1 MLRATN
7 HRKGS
12 IHLQRPNFLKT
23 KKTRRAL
30 GLLLILLLA
39 VGGAGLYQMSH
50 QTAQATTIAKEEQ
63 VSRGDIVEGLS
74 EEGTASVATVS
85 TQLDVDVT
93 IDDTKVDLDVII
105 DDVFVR
111 AGENVEEGQPLFSIE
126 RSSLNTVLNTLN
138 NEYQQAVLKL
148 DQAQLDQQKKG
159 TEAQASRSIDAALSQ
174 TADSTYQSSVK
185 KIKNQLAQYEQNVKD
200 NEEDLAY
207 YTKLYNSYDERTANL
222 ATFKRLMESG
232 KDNYEAVQELFDD
245 YQEDNG
251 DVISSYNNAEK
262 TTDSL
267 ADELESARNELSY
280 LAGHEND
287 PEYSEAITKAQNTY
301 SSLASQFNDAI
312 EIINTY
318 SSAVDQYY
326 DLEDRLEKSQKAYE
340 EATETYNDYNDEYK
354 EMYGSMGKTDLARK
368 VSQLQIDLQQSQLDL
383 EEYQLSYDTLLQEA
397 ENKRLTDLTTS
408 QTADLTYQSTLTELE
423 LNVLTA
429 QNKVD
434 KLSAAIQKMN
444 ALLSGETIV
453 APCSGLVTSVDF
465 AAGDEVDL
473 LEAAITIAKPDEL
486 SITLTLDQEDI
497 GEAYLDQEARVTFD
511 AFDDQVFIGS
521 VDAISI
527 SPARAGA
534 PTVTYSVTVSLTG
547 EGLESIYDG
556 MSCEV
561 MLVTDQATDVLKVS
575 KRAVTTQDGQ
585 ATVKLKNADGTTT
598 ITPVETGFTD
608 GSEIEIVSGLSEGD
622 TVLIESTLAGGSAN
636 SASRTSGS
644 APAGGAASA
653 GGTMPSGAPAGGEP
667 K

>member
-301 SSLASQFNDAI
+301 S
-312 EIINTY
+312 
-318 SSAVDQYY
+318 
-326 DLEDRLEKSQKAYE
+326 
-340 EATETYNDYNDEYK
+340 
-354 EMYGSMGKTDLARK
+354 
-368 VSQLQIDLQQSQLDL
+368 
-383 EEYQLSYDTLLQEA
+383 
-397 ENKRLTDLTTS
+397 
-408 QTADLTYQSTLTELE
+408 
-423 LNVLTA
+423 
-429 QNKVD
+429 
-434 KLSAAIQKMN
+434 
-444 ALLSGETIV
+444 
-453 APCSGLVTSVDF
+453 
-465 AAGDEVDL
+465 
-473 LEAAITIAKPDEL
+473 
-486 SITLTLDQEDI
+486 
-497 GEAYLDQEARVTFD
+497 
-511 AFDDQVFIGS
+511 
-521 VDAISI
+521 
-527 SPARAGA
+527 
-534 PTVTYSVTVSLTG
+534 
-547 EGLESIYDG
+547 
-556 MSCEV
+556 
-561 MLVTDQATDVLKVS
+561 
-575 KRAVTTQDGQ
+575 
-585 ATVKLKNADGTTT
+585 
-598 ITPVETGFTD
+598 
-608 GSEIEIVSGLSEGD
+608 
-622 TVLIESTLAGGSAN
+622 
-636 SASRTSGS
+636 
-644 APAGGAASA
+644 
-653 GGTMPSGAPAGGEP
+653 
-667 K
+667 

>member
-1 MLRATN
+1 M
-7 HRKGS
+7 
-12 IHLQRPNFLKT
+12 QRPKFFKT
-23 KKTRRAL
+23 KSARRAL

-185 KIKNQLAQYEQNVKD
+185 KIENQLAQYEQNVKD

-267 ADELESARNELSY
+267 ADELENARNELSY
-280 LAGHEND
+280 LASHEND

-318 SSAVDQYY
+318 SSAVDKYY

-486 SITLTLDQEDI
+486 AITLTLDQEDI

-644 APAGGAASA
+644 APAGGAPSA

>member
-1 MLRATN
+1 M
-7 HRKGS
+7 
-12 IHLQRPNFLKT
+12 QRPNFLKT

>member
-12 IHLQRPNFLKT
+12 IHLQRPKFFKT
-23 KKTRRAL
+23 KNARRAL

-50 QTAQATTIAKEEQ
+50 QTAQATTITKEEQ

-148 DQAQLDQQKKG
+148 DQAQLDQQTKG

-185 KIKNQLAQYEQNVKD
+185 KIENQLAQYEQNVKD

-318 SSAVDQYY
+318 SSAVDKYY

-397 ENKRLTDLTTS
+397 ENQRLTDLTTS

-486 SITLTLDQEDI
+486 AITLTLDQEDI

-644 APAGGAASA
+644 APAGGAPSA
-653 GGTMPSGAPAGGEP
+653 GGAMPSGAPAGGEP

>member
-12 IHLQRPNFLKT
+12 IHLQRPKFFKT
-23 KKTRRAL
+23 KNARRAL

-50 QTAQATTIAKEEQ
+50 QTAQATTITKEEQ

-185 KIKNQLAQYEQNVKD
+185 KIENQLAQYEQNVKD

-318 SSAVDQYY
+318 SSAVDKYY

-397 ENKRLTDLTTS
+397 ENQRLTDLTTS

-486 SITLTLDQEDI
+486 AITLTLDQEDI

-547 EGLESIYDG
+547 EGLE
-556 MSCEV
+556 
-561 MLVTDQATDVLKVS
+561 
-575 KRAVTTQDGQ
+575 
-585 ATVKLKNADGTTT
+585 
-598 ITPVETGFTD
+598 
-608 GSEIEIVSGLSEGD
+608 
-622 TVLIESTLAGGSAN
+622 
-636 SASRTSGS
+636 
-644 APAGGAASA
+644 
-653 GGTMPSGAPAGGEP
+653 
-667 K
+667 

>member
-1 MLRATN
+1 M
-7 HRKGS
+7 
-12 IHLQRPNFLKT
+12 QRPNFFKT
-23 KKTRRAL
+23 KNARRAL

-185 KIKNQLAQYEQNVKD
+185 KIENQLAQYEQNVKD

-318 SSAVDQYY
+318 SSAVDKYY

-397 ENKRLTDLTTS
+397 ENQRLTDLTTS

-486 SITLTLDQEDI
+486 AITLTLDQEDI

-561 MLVTDQATDVLKVS
+561 MLVTDQATDVLKIS

-644 APAGGAASA
+644 APAGGAPSA

>member
-1 MLRATN
+1 ML
-7 HRKGS
+7 K
-12 IHLQRPNFLKT
+12 RPEFLKS
-23 KKTRRAL
+23 KGAKRVL
-30 GLLLILLLA
+30 IFLLIAVLA
-39 VGGAGLYQMSH
+39 VGGASFYRMSN
-50 QTAQATTIAKEEQ
+50 QTAQATTISKEEQ
-63 VSRGDIVEGLS
+63 VTRGDIVEGLS

-93 IDDTKVDLDVII
+93 IDDTKVNLDVII

-126 RSSLNTVLNTLN
+126 RASLNTVLNTLN
-138 NEYQQAVLKL
+138 NEYEQAVLKL
-148 DQAQLDQQKKG
+148 DQAQINQQKKS
-159 TEAQASRSIDAALSQ
+159 TEAQATRSIDASLTQ

-185 KIKNQLAQYEQNVKD
+185 KIENQLAQYEQNVKD
-200 NEEDLAY
+200 TQEDLEY

-232 KDNYEAVQELFDD
+232 KENYEAVQDLYED
-245 YQEDNG
+245 YQEDNS

-267 ADELESARNELSY
+267 SDELDTARADLSY
-280 LAGHEND
+280 LSSHEGD
-287 PEYSEAITKAQNTY
+287 PDYSEAITKAQSTY
-301 SSLASQFNDAI
+301 SSLANQFNDAI
-312 EIINTY
+312 EIINKY
-318 SSAVDQYY
+318 SSAVDKYY
-326 DLEDRLEKSQKAYE
+326 DLEDRLEKSQDAYE
-340 EATETYNDYNDEYK
+340 DATETYNDYNEEYK
-354 EMYGSMGKTDLARK
+354 EMYGSMGKSDLARK
-368 VSQLQIDLQQSQLDL
+368 VSQLEIDLKQAELDL
-383 EEYQLSYDTLLQEA
+383 EEYQLGYDTLLQEA
-397 ENKRLTDLTTS
+397 ENQRLTDMTTS

-497 GEAYLDQEARVTFD
+497 GDAYLDQEARVTFD
-511 AFDDQVFIGS
+511 AFDDQVFTGS
-521 VDAISI
+521 VEAISI
-527 SPARAGA
+527 SPSRAGA
-534 PTVTYSVTVSLTG
+534 PTVSYSVTVSLTG

-561 MLVTDQATDVLKVS
+561 VLITEQATDVLKVS
-575 KRAVTTQDGQ
+575 KRAVTTQEGQ
-585 ATVKLKNADGTTT
+585 STVKLKNADGTSTV
-598 ITPVETGFTD
+598 TPVKTGFTD
-608 GSEIEIVSGLSEGD
+608 GSEIEIVSGLTEGD
-622 TVLIESTLAGGSAN
+622 TVLIESTLAGGSASN
-636 SASRTSGS
+636 SSSRSSSGAPSGS
-644 APAGGAASA
+644 APTGGDMPT
-653 GGTMPSGAPAGGEP
+653 GGPTGGDQ

>member
-12 IHLQRPNFLKT
+12 IHLQRPKFFKT
-23 KKTRRAL
+23 KNARRAL

-185 KIKNQLAQYEQNVKD
+185 KIENQLAQYEQNVKD

-267 ADELESARNELSY
+267 ADELENARNELSY

-318 SSAVDQYY
+318 SSAVDKYY

-397 ENKRLTDLTTS
+397 ENQRLTDLTTS

-486 SITLTLDQEDI
+486 AITLTLDQEDI

-561 MLVTDQATDVLKVS
+561 ILVTDQATDVLKVS

-644 APAGGAASA
+644 APAGGAPSA
-653 GGTMPSGAPAGGEP
+653 GGAMPSGAPAGGEP

>member
-1 MLRATN
+1 M
-7 HRKGS
+7 
-12 IHLQRPNFLKT
+12 QRPKFFKT
-23 KKTRRAL
+23 KNARRAL

-159 TEAQASRSIDAALSQ
+159 TEAQASRSIHAALSQ

-185 KIKNQLAQYEQNVKD
+185 KIENQLAQYEQNVKD

-267 ADELESARNELSY
+267 ADELENARNELSY

-318 SSAVDQYY
+318 SSAVDKYY

-397 ENKRLTDLTTS
+397 ENQRLTDLTTS

-486 SITLTLDQEDI
+486 AITLTLDQEDI

-561 MLVTDQATDVLKVS
+561 ILVTDQATDVLKVS

-644 APAGGAASA
+644 APAGGAPSA
-653 GGTMPSGAPAGGEP
+653 GGAMPSGAPAGGEP

>member
-1 MLRATN
+1 M
-7 HRKGS
+7 
-12 IHLQRPNFLKT
+12 QRPEFLKT
-23 KKTRRAL
+23 KGAKRAL
-30 GLLLILLLA
+30 GFLLIILLA
-39 VGGAGLYQMSH
+39 AGSFYLYPLSRQD
-50 QTAQATTIAKEEQ
+50 AQATAINKEEQ
-63 VSRGDIVEGLS
+63 VSRGDIVEGLA
-74 EEGTASVATVS
+74 EEGTAAVATVS

-93 IDDTKVDLDVII
+93 IDDAKVNLDVII
-105 DDVFVR
+105 EDVFVR

-126 RSSLNTVLNTLN
+126 PSSLNTVLNTLN
-138 NEYQQAVLKL
+138 NEYQQALLKL
-148 DQAQLDQQKKG
+148 DQAELEQQKKSA
-159 TEAQASRSIDAALSQ
+159 EAQAARAIDTSLSQ
-174 TADSTYQSSVK
+174 TADSTYHSSVK
-185 KIKNQLAQYEQNVKD
+185 KIENQLAQYEQNVKD
-200 NEEDLAY
+200 TEEDLTY

-245 YQEDNG
+245 YQEDNN

-267 ADELESARNELSY
+267 SDELENARNELSY
-280 LAGHEND
+280 LSGHEND

-318 SSAVDQYY
+318 GSAVDKYY

-354 EMYGSMGKTDLARK
+354 EMYGSMGKSDLARK
-368 VSQLQIDLQQSQLDL
+368 VSQLQIDLKQAQLDL
-383 EEYQLSYDTLLQEA
+383 EEYQLGYDTLLQEA
-397 ENKRLTDLTTS
+397 ENQRLTDLTTS

-444 ALLSGETIV
+444 TLLSGETIV
-453 APCSGLVTSVDF
+453 APCSGLITSVDL

-486 SITLTLDQEDI
+486 SIILTLDQEDI
-497 GEAYLDQEARVTFD
+497 SEAYLDQEARVTFD

-521 VDAISI
+521 VEAISI

-561 MLVTDQATDVLKVS
+561 LLVTEQVTDVLKIS
-575 KRAVTTQDGQ
+575 KRAVSTQDGQ
-585 ATVKLKNADGTTT
+585 TTVKLKNADGTTT
-598 ITPVETGFTD
+598 VTPIETGFTD

-622 TVLIESTLAGGSAN
+622 TVLIESPLAGGN
-636 SASRTSGS
+636 STSRTSGN
-644 APAGGAASA
+644 ASA
-653 GGTMPSGAPAGGEP
+653 GSFPSNSAAMPNGERPAGGEP

>member
-12 IHLQRPNFLKT
+12 IHLQRPKFFKT
-23 KKTRRAL
+23 KNARRAL

-50 QTAQATTIAKEEQ
+50 QTAQATTITKEEQ

-185 KIKNQLAQYEQNVKD
+185 KIENQLAQYEQNVKD

-318 SSAVDQYY
+318 SSAVDKYY

-397 ENKRLTDLTTS
+397 ENQRLTDLTTS

-486 SITLTLDQEDI
+486 AITLTLDQEDI

-644 APAGGAASA
+644 APAGGAPSA
-653 GGTMPSGAPAGGEP
+653 GGAMPSGAPAGGEP

>member
-1 MLRATN
+1 
-7 HRKGS
+7 
-12 IHLQRPNFLKT
+12 
-23 KKTRRAL
+23 
-30 GLLLILLLA
+30 
-39 VGGAGLYQMSH
+39 
-50 QTAQATTIAKEEQ
+50 
-63 VSRGDIVEGLS
+63 
-74 EEGTASVATVS
+74 
-85 TQLDVDVT
+85 
-93 IDDTKVDLDVII
+93 
-105 DDVFVR
+105 
-111 AGENVEEGQPLFSIE
+111 
-126 RSSLNTVLNTLN
+126 
-138 NEYQQAVLKL
+138 
-148 DQAQLDQQKKG
+148 
-159 TEAQASRSIDAALSQ
+159 
-174 TADSTYQSSVK
+174 
-185 KIKNQLAQYEQNVKD
+185 
-200 NEEDLAY
+200 
-207 YTKLYNSYDERTANL
+207 
-222 ATFKRLMESG
+222 
-232 KDNYEAVQELFDD
+232 
-245 YQEDNG
+245 
-251 DVISSYNNAEK
+251 
-262 TTDSL
+262 
-267 ADELESARNELSY
+267 
-280 LAGHEND
+280 
-287 PEYSEAITKAQNTY
+287 
-301 SSLASQFNDAI
+301 
-312 EIINTY
+312 
-318 SSAVDQYY
+318 
-326 DLEDRLEKSQKAYE
+326 
-340 EATETYNDYNDEYK
+340 
-354 EMYGSMGKTDLARK
+354 MGKTDLARK